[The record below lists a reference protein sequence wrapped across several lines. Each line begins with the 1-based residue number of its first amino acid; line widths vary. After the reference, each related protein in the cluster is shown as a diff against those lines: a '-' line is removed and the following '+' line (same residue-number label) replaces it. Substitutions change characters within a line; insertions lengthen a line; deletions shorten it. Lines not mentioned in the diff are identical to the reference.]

1 MSGVQNTTNWNSV
14 NQYQFLYRVKLG
26 ESLYKII
33 SDQYHS
39 QGDQRE
45 SILKQ
50 ILADNP
56 EIKNPDLIKANQ
68 LILLKPFTPSINLP
82 PETFVKIP
90 TLDEIASFK
99 KYWENLPGQQQ
110 DAIEQISPIYNY
122 LSLGSVAVGANLT
135 AINSLMASNV
145 GPLNGIP
152 QAYTDY
158 RNGKI
163 SKGQYD
169 HLRKSRLNAFKQRI
183 GPVNRLLYGSQTPNQ
198 VFRMKKGG
206 GIAATKPVV
215 QNIDRLSK
223 IANVAAKGGAVLTV
237 VGLAASCHQIANSN
251 DRLQKNVTAVE
262 TITST
267 GVGVALGLAAGFFL
281 VSNPVGWGVAL
292 VIGASTALTS
302 YGAGKL
308 VGLGYSEYASD
319 IDVEDAL
326 YIDKVCN

>member
-1 MSGVQNTTNWNSV
+1 M
-14 NQYQFLYRVKLG
+14 
-26 ESLYKII
+26 YKII
-33 SDQYHS
+33 ADQYQS

-45 SILKQ
+45 AILKQ

-56 EIKNPDLIKANQ
+56 EIKNPDLINANQ
-68 LILLKPFTPSINLP
+68 LILLKPFTPSVNLP

-99 KYWENLPGQQQ
+99 KHWENLPGQQQ

-145 GPLNGIP
+145 GPLNAIP

-237 VGLAASCHQIANSN
+237 VGLAASCHQIANTQN
-251 DRLQKNVTAVE
+251 RIEKNVVAVE
-262 TITST
+262 TLTST
-267 GVGVALGLAAGFFL
+267 VVGVGTGLVVGFLL

-292 VIGASTALTS
+292 AIGIGSSTFAYGVGKGAGVVYES
-302 YGAGKL
+302 YGKK
-308 VGLGYSEYASD
+308 VDVVDSLGIE
-319 IDVEDAL
+319 
-326 YIDKVCN
+326 KVCH